1 MKDYLFVYGTL
12 AKEIAPREIAA
23 AVKKLKDIGQ
33 GFILGRLYDIGEYP
47 GAVLNGGPQDK
58 IFGKIYQLPGDPAV
72 LDRLDKY
79 EGFDPAH
86 PSQSAFVRRRT
97 SISRPNKTT
106 LKAWVYEYNR
116 DVSSQLGI
124 KDGQYSK
131 VAGWS

>member
-23 AVKKLKDIGQ
+23 AVKKLKDVGR

-47 GAVLNGGPQDK
+47 GAVLNGDPQDK
-58 IFGKIYQLPGDPAV
+58 IFGTIYQLPGDPAV

-86 PSQSAFVRRRT
+86 PAQSAFVRRRT
-97 SISRPNKTT
+97 SINGPNKTR
-106 LKAWVYEYNR
+106 LNGWVYEYNR
-116 DVSSQLGI
+116 DVSSEPRI
-124 KDGQYSK
+124 KNGQYFK
-131 VAGWS
+131 VAGRS